1 MLLAMQVYPPSDCGK
16 ELGLYGGYLVSATD
30 GTILRRSQ
38 SERQLKSIW
47 PVGCPSDIYPTGF
60 WGSDDLKKAQEDATW
75 RHPVRRTASP
85 PEPLRSAE
93 GGQDPYG
100 QPPAGQQPAYGQ
112 QQPAYGQPAYGQQP
126 AYGPAT
132 ASRGAA
138 PRQAAGHR
146 HRRGVVTIIMSLL
159 SALVFGGFLIALLV
173 SRDSVID
180 EFETQPGFEDV
191 SADDIF
197 AVFAVILAVFA
208 VWCLIATLL
217 GVLVMRRSNAARILL
232 VISSA
237 R

>member
-1 MLLAMQVYPPSDCGK
+1 MSDSNNSGDTP
-16 ELGLYGGYLVSATD
+16 YGG
-30 GTILRRSQ
+30 
-38 SERQLKSIW
+38 
-47 PVGCPSDIYPTGF
+47 
-60 WGSDDLKKAQEDATW
+60 
-75 RHPVRRTASP
+75 P
-85 PEPLRSAE
+85 PPPQNPYGQPE

-126 AYGPAT
+126 AYGGY
-132 ASRGAA
+132 GA
-138 PRQAAGHR
+138 PGRDPDKRPGTVTGAGI
-146 HRRGVVTIIMSLL
+146 VTIVMSLL

-232 VISSA
+232 VISCSVTIVLSLLGIGSVVSA
-237 R
+237 VPLIAAIVVIVLLFTGGAGQWFRRESAQPGIPGMQQY